1 MARVGVAE
9 RCGVA
14 REGVDRVGVA
24 RVGVVERAGLGVAR
38 DGVGVAR
45 DGVDRVGVARDGV
58 VERAGAG
65 VAREG
70 VADRVGTARDGA
82 LGAVDRVDGREGAG
96 AAAAPLPRLGTPTPP
111 RCIGAGVDRVTG
123 DDGRSGC
130 VVGRARVVAGALR
143 VGGAVEVDGAA
154 RVERAASEGRAAG
167 AVPPRVA
174 GGEVRTGGTVP
185 RASPA
190 AGVLRVE
197 AGGVVRV
204 LGVVPRVDAGG
215 IVRGTAVLP
224 RVLGTVPRLLSGE
237 VARAGGVARA
247 AGARA
252 VPCEGR
258 APGVVADVPRT
269 GVTPGALTPGVLRG
283 TAVADAGRRAGDC
296 IAAVPLR
303 GTAYPRSPTLRTTPG
318 GSL

>member
-14 REGVDRVGVA
+14 RDGVDRVGVA
-24 RVGVVERAGLGVAR
+24 RVGVAR

-45 DGVDRVGVARDGV
+45 DGVDRVGVARVGV
-58 VERAGAG
+58 VDRAGAG
-65 VAREG
+65 VARDG

-130 VVGRARVVAGALR
+130 AVGRARVVAGALR

-154 RVERAASEGRAAG
+154 GVERAASEGRAAG
-167 AVPPRVA
+167 AEPPRVA

-185 RASPA
+185 RASPV

-197 AGGVVRV
+197 GGGVDRV
-204 LGVVPRVDAGG
+204 LGVTPRVDAGG
-215 IVRGTAVLP
+215 VVRGAAVLP
-224 RVLGTVPRLLSGE
+224 RAPGTVPRLLSGE
-237 VARAGGVARA
+237 VARAGGVARV

-258 APGVVADVPRT
+258 APGGVVAEVPRT

-283 TAVADAGRRAGDC
+283 TAVADAGRRAGVC
-296 IAAVPLR
+296 NAAVPLR
-303 GTAYPRSPTLRTTPG
+303 GTA
-318 GSL
+318 